1 MRKTTGVIVVS
12 DAGKRLNIYQG
23 VCRME
28 DISEKAYVVPN
39 PLTPNAAVVIN
50 QETCIGCKRC
60 VQVCRTD
67 VLLPMENNKPPCAF
81 ACPADIDIKSQ
92 LTLIAKGK
100 YKEAL
105 MLIKEA
111 IPLPIVCSRV
121 CPRFCERK
129 CGRSGLEGPVAI
141 NMTKR
146 FVADMDLAQGGPS
159 IPSVKPA
166 TGHRAAVV
174 GSGPAGL
181 SAAYFLALDG
191 HQVTMFEAGPKLGG
205 LLRYGVPEF
214 RLPKNLLDKEI
225 ESIAGIC
232 HEVRTGAAL
241 GKDFDLDSLKAE
253 GFEAIVLAIG
263 AESPL
268 KLVVEGEDLKG
279 VFHGVS
285 FLRELN
291 SGKVPE
297 VGRKVVVIGGGMVA
311 VDSAQCAMRL
321 GAEEVTIVALEEKDL
336 MPAYKEDVALAEEE
350 GIGIVSSWGVKRIL
364 GATKL
369 EGVELKS
376 CLSIYDDE
384 GRFMPRYDE
393 TCTQILK
400 ADSVIVAIGQT
411 TDLSF
416 LQIGTKANMVIETD
430 DESATTLT
438 GVYAAG
444 DVVTGSKTVIEA
456 CAAGRRAAESINRYF
471 KGQQVTPVE
480 KPPMYSG
487 DDMEWAE
494 RQAYADVDCARTV
507 MPALKAEE
515 RKRSFEEIELGISE
529 SEVRKEAGRCFGCG
543 NQPLA
548 IYPDEC
554 WFCGC
559 CVEHCP
565 VPGAISMEF
574 PVNQRVGWKRKD
586 TGEYFRIGMKN
597 PPPPNTKPPIG

>member
-1 MRKTTGVIVVS
+1 
-12 DAGKRLNIYQG
+12 
-23 VCRME
+23 ME
-28 DISEKAYVVPN
+28 ESSEKAYVVPN

-67 VLLPMENNKPPCAF
+67 VLLPMENKKPPCAL

-92 LTLIAKGK
+92 LTLIAKGR
-100 YKEAL
+100 YREAL

-111 IPLPIVCSRV
+111 TPLPIVCSRV

-159 IPSVKPA
+159 VPPVKPA
-166 TGHRAAVV
+166 TGHRVAVV

-214 RLPKNLLDKEI
+214 RLPKHLLDKEI

-232 HEVRTGAAL
+232 HEVRTDAAL
-241 GKDFDLDSLKAE
+241 GKDFGLDGLKAE
-253 GFEAIVLAIG
+253 GFEAIVVAIG

-268 KLVVEGEDLKG
+268 KLNVEGEDLKG

-291 SGKVPE
+291 SGKAPE

-311 VDSAQCAMRL
+311 VDSAQCALRL
-321 GAEEVTIVALEEKDL
+321 GAEEVTVVALEEKDL

-350 GIGIVSSWGVKRIL
+350 GIKIVSSWGVRRIL
-364 GATKL
+364 GTTNV
-369 EGVELKS
+369 EGIELKS

-384 GRFMPRYDE
+384 GRFRPGYDE
-393 TCTQILK
+393 TCVQTLK
-400 ADSVIVAIGQT
+400 ADSAIVAIGQT

-416 LQIGTKANMVIETD
+416 LQIGTRANMVIETD
-430 DESATTLT
+430 DESATTLA

-456 CAAGRRAAESINRYF
+456 CAAGRKAAESVDRFF
-471 KGQQVTPVE
+471 KGQQVTPIE
-480 KPPMYSG
+480 KPLMYTG
-487 DDMEWAE
+487 DDMKWAE

-515 RKRSFEEIELGISE
+515 RKRSFEEIELGVSE
-529 SEVRKEAGRCFGCG
+529 NEVKKEAGRCFGCG

-565 VPGAISMEF
+565 VPGAITMEF

-597 PPPPNTKPPIG
+597 PPPPNNKPPIG